1 MSTDSG
7 PGQREVAHR
16 LFAAEFEDSELEYAD
31 SEEERAPKYVVT
43 PTGARV
49 NRLFVVGVLTEV
61 ESVTDE
67 VLRARVVDPTGAF
80 VVYAGQYQ
88 PEAMAFFDRA
98 SPPMFVAITGKANTF
113 SPDDSDRVYT
123 SIRPESVTEVD
134 AETRDRWTVAA
145 AEHTIGRVSAFAE
158 AYDVLESAES
168 PAEARRML
176 EAEGMETTRAA
187 GLVLARDHYGTT
199 PAYLASMRAA
209 ALDAARLVTGEVD
222 EVERPSLAPDEGGST
237 DLDTLR
243 APDVSPAAPVQ
254 SAGDPGPVSEAGSAV
269 DSTASGEAE
278 TTPTD
283 SESPGSEGEPA
294 TEEPSTS
301 ETDPTSPTPE
311 PEPARGTDSG
321 SEGAVEGA
329 ATGTTESASQGVE
342 SERTEPVSAT
352 DAGDAPSTEP
362 ASPADEDAE
371 PEPLES
377 EPTADAEAETSPEP
391 VPTEPTDAGDPT
403 ADTAAETGSAGE
415 ADATD
420 DLEDFEPS
428 GAEDVGMYEMSD
440 EEREEVE
447 SEFGTEF
454 ETGGEVDDPGEA
466 DIEVPDPEPAE
477 PEAETRAETGGEKP
491 EGEDA
496 GDDAD
501 GDGEPAVNV
510 ENEAMEAM
518 RALSDGDGAE
528 REAIVSRVSEEHGV
542 SPDAVE
548 DAITDAL
555 MSGRCYEP
563 RDGVLK
569 PI

>member
-1 MSTDSG
+1 MSVDSG

-98 SPPMFVAITGKANTF
+98 TPPMFVAITGKANTF
-113 SPDDSDRVYT
+113 SPEDSDRVYT

-158 AYDVLESAES
+158 AYERLESAGS
-168 PAEARRML
+168 PAEARRAL
-176 EAEGMETTRAA
+176 EADGMETTRAA
-187 GLVLARDHYGTT
+187 GLALAHDHYGTT
-199 PAYLASMRAA
+199 PPYLASMREA
-209 ALDAARLVTGEVD
+209 ALDAARLVAGEVD
-222 EVERPSLAPDEGGST
+222 EVERPSLAPDEGGSV
-237 DLDTLR
+237 DLGALR
-243 APDVSPAAPVQ
+243 SPEVDAATPVQ
-254 SAGDPGPVSEAGSAV
+254 SAGEPGSVSEV
-269 DSTASGEAE
+269 SGGAE
-278 TTPTD
+278 TPAEQGSDDTPSD
-283 SESPGSEGEPA
+283 GASSEAAPESEVTQVSDQLSEPDTAPERGS
-294 TEEPSTS
+294 
-301 ETDPTSPTPE
+301 DE
-311 PEPARGTDSG
+311 PEPVGEPGDPSPER
-321 SEGAVEGA
+321 VEPD
-329 ATGTTESASQGVE
+329 TV
-342 SERTEPVSAT
+342 
-352 DAGDAPSTEP
+352 
-362 ASPADEDAE
+362 
-371 PEPLES
+371 
-377 EPTADAEAETSPEP
+377 EAETS
-391 VPTEPTDAGDPT
+391 DPS
-403 ADTAAETGSAGE
+403 DAAEPAEPSGWSAGE
-415 ADATD
+415 GAVTESTGTDSTARAGTDVAPESVPAGTDDPVGRDGEETSTEAEVDSDPSEPATD
-420 DLEDFEPS
+420 PGETPAEVPDTDDDLDDFEPS

-454 ETGGEVDDPGEA
+454 ETGSEVDDPGEA
-466 DIEVPDPEPAE
+466 DIDVPEPEPAVDDD
-477 PEAETRAETGGEKP
+477 EATETGGGP
-491 EGEDA
+491 DEG
-496 GDDAD
+496 D
-501 GDGEPAVNV
+501 GDESEAAVNV
-510 ENEAMEAM
+510 ENEAMDAM

-528 REAIVSRVSEEHGV
+528 REAIVSRVAEEHGV
-542 SPDAVE
+542 TPETVE

>member
-1 MSTDSG
+1 VSADSG

-123 SIRPESVTEVD
+123 SVRPESVTEVD
-134 AETRDRWTVAA
+134 AETRDRWTVTA
-145 AEHTIGRVSAFAE
+145 AEHTIGRVSAFAGAFETLE
-158 AYDVLESAES
+158 AAES
-168 PAEARRML
+168 PADARRAL

-187 GLVLARDHYGTT
+187 GLVLASDHYGTT
-199 PAYLASMRAA
+199 PAYLASMREA
-209 ALDAARLVTGEVD
+209 ALDAARLVAGEVD
-222 EVERPSLAPDEGGST
+222 EVERPSLAPNEGGSA
-237 DLDTLR
+237 DLDALR
-243 APDVSPAAPVQ
+243 SPEVVTAAPLQ
-254 SAGDPGPVSEAGSAV
+254 SAGEPGTISGASGGSDTGTARRSDETPADDSTSEAAPEPEVAQATEEVSESQ
-269 DSTASGEAE
+269 TASKQAVE
-278 TTPTD
+278 
-283 SESPGSEGEPA
+283 EPA
-294 TEEPSTS
+294 TTSADASVERAEPDTTEAESGGPSDPELAEPSG
-301 ETDPTSPTPE
+301 SP
-311 PEPARGTDSG
+311 AG
-321 SEGAVEGA
+321 EGAV
-329 ATGTTESASQGVE
+329 TESTDTDSPPGSPPAE
-342 SERTEPVSAT
+342 TDEPTKRDAT
-352 DAGDAPSTEP
+352 
-362 ASPADEDAE
+362 
-371 PEPLES
+371 ES
-377 EPTADAEAETSPEP
+377 EPDTTGSEP
-391 VPTEPTDAGDPT
+391 V
-403 ADTAAETGSAGE
+403 ETTSEA

-420 DLEDFEPS
+420 DLEDFEP
-428 GAEDVGMYEMSD
+428 GDAGDVGMYEMSD
-440 EEREEVE
+440 AEREEVA

-454 ETGGEVDDPGEA
+454 ETGGEVDEPGEA
-466 DIEVPDPEPAE
+466 DIDVPEPE
-477 PEAETRAETGGEKP
+477 VESEAEARA
-491 EGEDA
+491 DA
-496 GDDAD
+496 GDGEPDDDASDDAD
-501 GDGEPAVNV
+501 GEGEVNV

-528 REAIVSRVSEEHGV
+528 REAIVARVADEHGV
-542 SPDAVE
+542 SPERVE